1 MIQPTRPMNGVGLML
16 TSNLALTLAFL
27 APSVRSGAT
36 ERVAITGEVD
46 LLSVGELERW
56 LQRVIV
62 ESRCRTIVLD
72 LGGVEFLAARGVSVL
87 LAAKRAAEEAG
98 RDLQVRN
105 AQGLPGRVLRLL
117 GVERWC
123 GPGGGEGD
131 R

>member
-1 MIQPTRPMNGVGLML
+1 MGVGLML

-27 APSVRSGAT
+27 APSVRSDVT

-46 LLSVGELERW
+46 LLSAGELERW
-56 LQRVIV
+56 LRHVIA

-72 LGGVEFLAARGVSVL
+72 IGGVEFLAARGVSVL

-105 AQGLPGRVLRLL
+105 AQGLPARVLRLL
-117 GVERWC
+117 GLESWC
-123 GPGGGEGD
+123 RADGGEDD

>member
-1 MIQPTRPMNGVGLML
+1 MGVGLML
-16 TSNLALTLAFL
+16 TANLALTLAFL

-56 LQRVIV
+56 LRRVIA

-105 AQGLPGRVLRLL
+105 AQGLPARVLRLL
-117 GVERWC
+117 GLESWC
-123 GPGGGEGD
+123 RADGGEGD

>member
-1 MIQPTRPMNGVGLML
+1 MGVRLML

-27 APSVRSGAT
+27 RPSVRSGST

-56 LQRVIV
+56 LRRVIA

-105 AQGLPGRVLRLL
+105 AQGLPARVLTLL
-117 GVERWC
+117 GLESWC
-123 GPGGGEGD
+123 RADGGEDD

>member
-1 MIQPTRPMNGVGLML
+1 MRVGLML

-56 LQRVIV
+56 LRRVIA

-72 LGGVEFLAARGVSVL
+72 IGGVEFLAARGVSVL

-105 AQGLPGRVLRLL
+105 AQGLPARVLTLL
-117 GVERWC
+117 GLESWC
-123 GPGGGEGD
+123 RAEAGEDD

>member
-1 MIQPTRPMNGVGLML
+1 MGVGLML
-16 TSNLALTLAFL
+16 TSNLALTLAFF
-27 APSVRSGAT
+27 APSVRSDAT

-56 LQRVIV
+56 LRRVIA

-98 RDLQVRN
+98 RNLQVRN
-105 AQGLPGRVLRLL
+105 AQGLPAKVLRLL
-117 GVERWC
+117 GLESWC
-123 GPGGGEGD
+123 RADGGEDD

>member
-1 MIQPTRPMNGVGLML
+1 MGVGLML

-27 APSVRSGAT
+27 RPSVRSGAT

-56 LQRVIV
+56 LRRVIA

-105 AQGLPGRVLRLL
+105 AQGLPARVLRLL
-117 GVERWC
+117 GLESWC
-123 GPGGGEGD
+123 RAEAGEGD

>member
-1 MIQPTRPMNGVGLML
+1 MGVRLML

-27 APSVRSGAT
+27 RPSVRSGAT

-56 LQRVIV
+56 LRRVIA

-105 AQGLPGRVLRLL
+105 AQGLPARVLTLL
-117 GVERWC
+117 GLESWC
-123 GPGGGEGD
+123 RADGGEDD

>member
-1 MIQPTRPMNGVGLML
+1 MRVGLML

-27 APSVRSGAT
+27 RPSVRSGST
-36 ERVAITGEVD
+36 ERVAITGDVD
-46 LLSVGELERW
+46 LLSAGELERW
-56 LQRVIV
+56 LRHVIA

-105 AQGLPGRVLRLL
+105 AQGLPARVLRLL
-117 GVERWC
+117 GLESWC
-123 GPGGGEGD
+123 RADGGEDD

>member
-1 MIQPTRPMNGVGLML
+1 ML
-16 TSNLALTLAFL
+16 TANLALTLAFL
-27 APSVRSGAT
+27 APSVRSDAT

-56 LQRVIV
+56 LRRVIA

-98 RDLQVRN
+98 RDLQVTN
-105 AQGLPGRVLRLL
+105 AQGLPARVLTLL
-117 GVERWC
+117 GLESWC
-123 GPGGGEGD
+123 RADGGEGD

>member
-1 MIQPTRPMNGVGLML
+1 MGVGLVL

-36 ERVAITGEVD
+36 ERVAISGEVD
-46 LLSVGELERW
+46 LLSAGGLERW
-56 LQRVIV
+56 LRRVIAD
-62 ESRCRTIVLD
+62 SRCRTIVLD
-72 LGGVEFLAARGVSVL
+72 LGGVEFLAARGVAVL

-105 AQGLPGRVLRLL
+105 AQGLPARVLRLL
-117 GVERWC
+117 GLESWC
-123 GPGGGEGD
+123 RAEAGEGD

>member
-1 MIQPTRPMNGVGLML
+1 MRVGLML

-27 APSVRSGAT
+27 APSVRSDAT

-46 LLSVGELERW
+46 LLSAGELDWW
-56 LQRVIV
+56 LRRVIA

-105 AQGLPGRVLRLL
+105 AQGLPAKVLRLL
-117 GVERWC
+117 GLESWC
-123 GPGGGEGD
+123 RADGGVRTTDE
-131 R
+131 